1 MLPVCSIAMEYAS
14 LHGHMRNSFLQRF
27 RRKSVQWLGLMSSA
41 GFLPGIIAGFVGD
54 RIGIY
59 LGRRVTLWIGTT
71 ISASGSI
78 LMSLSTSYGS
88 FCAGRALTGF
98 GYGIALDVAPALR
111 LELAHPRY
119 RGPLSAFY
127 TCVYYPSAI
136 LSAAACLG
144 CMNLTGD
151 KSWRVPCL
159 LQLVGPGITLVM
171 TSTVPESPRWL
182 VKNGKSDRALAV
194 LAKYHAN
201 GKFDDPLAVF
211 EYHEIRNALANEA
224 VAHHV
229 KYSDFS
235 KVLETEKGL
244 LSMSSLPLARTG
256 WATAS
261 FRTISAQSW
270 QPWASRRLRR
280 NFKFLSACD
289 AGTVRLVI
297 STSAAML
304 VDRVGRRPLWLTSTG
319 GMLACLAIVMGLSA
333 SYSETGSK
341 SVGAAAIIFLFLFY
355 GSYDIAWTPLTYA
368 YPAEIFPYSLRT
380 KAQAIFLAIQTAA
393 NSVNTWVNPIALE
406 TIAWKYYGVY
416 VGIDLA
422 LLIII
427 YFLFLE
433 TKGRTIE
440 EISSIFDKDMDRGP
454 SLSERDGGESL
465 SATKMT
471 DSKVTSS
478 HVE

>member
-1 MLPVCSIAMEYAS
+1 MGICGTVFFSGFDGSLFNGLQSIDRWQEYFD
-14 LHGHMRNSFLQRF
+14 HPTGVR
-27 RRKSVQWLGLMSSA
+27 LGLMSSA

-78 LMSLSTSYGS
+78 LMSLSTSYSS
-88 FCAGRALTGF
+88 FCVGRALTGF
-98 GYGIALDVAPALR
+98 GYGIALDVAPALL

-127 TCVYYPSAI
+127 TCVYYLSAI

-151 KSWRVPCL
+151 KSWRVPCF
-159 LQLVGPGITLVM
+159 LQLVGPGITLLM

-182 VKNGKSDRALAV
+182 VKNGKSDRALAI

-201 GKFDDPLAVF
+201 GKFDDPLVVF
-211 EYHEIRNALANEA
+211 EYHEIRDALANEA

-229 KYSDFS
+229 KYSDFLKGS
-235 KVLETEKGL
+235 GNRKRLAINVIIAFGTNWVGNGIISYYLSPVL
-244 LSMSSLPLARTG
+244 
-256 WATAS
+256 ATLG
-261 FRTISAQSW
+261 I
-270 QPWASRRLRR
+270 
-280 NFKFLSACD
+280 
-289 AGTVRLVI
+289 
-297 STSAAML
+297 
-304 VDRVGRRPLWLTSTG
+304 TSTTTQLQILVG
-319 GMLACLAIVMGLSA
+319 LQCWNCGMLACLAIVMGLSA
-333 SYSETGSK
+333 SYSENGSK
-341 SVGAAAIIFLFLFY
+341 SVGAAAIVFLFLFY

-406 TIAWKYYGVY
+406 AIAWKYYGVY

-422 LLIII
+422 LLVII
-427 YFLFLE
+427 YFLFPE

-440 EISSIFDKDMDRGP
+440 EISSIFDKDVDRGQ
-454 SLSERDGGESL
+454 SLSEPYGGESV
-465 SATKMT
+465 SAAKMA
-471 DSKVTSS
+471 DSKITSS